1 MASTGYLLTIA
12 GCPVVFTSPG
22 IGYIDS
28 MSSLPI
34 NHADW
39 PYGISAITQVA
50 NGALDPNSIGD
61 FSEELDLLNSNFN
74 ADGIT
79 FRVHDILMTYEGE
92 TVNIASKLFTSKNQ
106 ETCQLAATYTADDNT
121 GQFTVRGENIVP
133 DTLGFVWINGE
144 ALEKDSIS
152 GQNVN
157 VNTRGALGTRRQ
169 THRVDSS
176 SNYYPTIYLS
186 YPGPYRQKVLLW
198 RRDEDGNWSV
208 LWRGVGGRAPRAS
221 GNGAPIELQCEHFW
235 TDLKGKTYE
244 VTEAKTRLTGWDSRK
259 IAFNKYTET
268 ALAGLFS
275 STPSPPDHYSELP
288 SQRNIEYNERG
299 FASIYAYGIYHA
311 FHPMTF
317 AGAFFAGWTPSRK
330 LAADLQ
336 DGKFSVLLPD
346 GSGDGY
352 RLEIIANYGA
362 TGSPIDRR
370 AYRSFGVS
378 DAPDTTP
385 ADHPDGSGKKVLSA
399 PVQEM
404 SALQVFK
411 NGAAAEDDNHLIVDR
426 VDSLEQFDI
435 VNSGSI
441 NTCLTRTVWVG
452 DIDAETYRK
461 PKATVGT
468 GFEPGVSD
476 SSWLT
481 PGAPSGQA
489 HGARRM
495 FYYCSASSY
504 DWSLQNTRNTTEAG
518 RDPTMFLSGSP
529 VFRSQ
534 NLGDTSG
541 DYSESWRSIHF
552 VMQQVELEHKTS
564 LKSKHWLDLIRYGI
578 VEKFKYDADFDFS
591 FSSYG
596 LLKLANPS
604 LTTELFME
612 PKTSVGDAIQGMT
625 QFYGIAPTTT
635 TEGKMRFARIT
646 KPSTTTSSSWT
657 LTSNDYI
664 KSEQPTWEDV
674 GDNVIT
680 TVTVNSEGLY
690 GGKGVL
696 LNNQESRAK
705 YGDVQRVEID
715 LAKVGIEVPLLQK
728 TEPEIR
734 GYLAANVHS
743 QFFELF
749 KEPYTA
755 YTVHLPLSW
764 MTRIYPGM
772 VITVSDWLVPNSEGG
787 RALAS
792 AKLLVQKKVTSLQT
806 GKVSITGILFPRAVN
821 TGFSPCVKISDV
833 NVATKTLT
841 VTSSYIA
848 TGRSSTESPTDYA
861 GSNLAGYSRTAN
873 DLGINWFSPGDK
885 VQFIIRDTATWIYQS
900 YTIASVGSNTIVL
913 SETINTGVVNWP
925 AAATSGTLDLRF
937 DAYGTSGLQVDQKTW
952 AYLGDGTTRR
962 IVSLAPIKK
971 LR

>member
-176 SNYYPTIYLS
+176 SHYYPTIFLS

-221 GNGAPIELQCEHFW
+221 GNGVPIELQCEHFW

-244 VTEAKTRLTGWDSRK
+244 VTEAKTKLAGWDARK
-259 IAFNKYTET
+259 LGFRIV
-268 ALAGLFS
+268 
-275 STPSPPDHYSELP
+275 TPTSPDIQFEVP
-288 SQRNIEYNERG
+288 SNRNIEYNERDYP
-299 FASIYAYGIYHA
+299 SRYSYGLHYVWERNRA
-311 FHPMTF
+311 TGQLFD
-317 AGAFFAGWTPSRK
+317 GWTTPVGIE
-330 LAADLQ
+330 ADVTEN
-336 DGKFSVLLPD
+336 KFSLILPD
-346 GSGDGY
+346 GSPSVNFRTQLFG
-352 RLEIIANYGA
+352 NYGGVGA
-362 TGSPIDRR
+362 GIDAR
-370 AYRSFGVS
+370 AIRPFQSSELPVTS
-378 DAPDTTP
+378 DQDA
-385 ADHPDGSGKKVLSA
+385 GKKKVFIPIPEWSA
-399 PVQEM
+399 F
-404 SALQVFK
+404 QVFK
-411 NGAAAEDDNHLIVDR
+411 NGAVAADNNHLIVDR

-441 NTCLTRTVWVG
+441 NTCLTRTTWVG
-452 DIDAETYRK
+452 DIEAESYRN
-461 PKATVGT
+461 PNIVYSSGSIVSASFPSDPTVVNGL
-468 GFEPGVSD
+468 P
-476 SSWLT
+476 
-481 PGAPSGQA
+481 
-489 HGARRM
+489 HKARRM

-504 DWSLQNTRNTTEAG
+504 DWAAQNLPNTSGAG
-518 RDPTMFLSGSP
+518 RAPLYFESGSA
-529 VFRSQ
+529 VFKAK
-534 NLGDTSG
+534 NPADTSFQRLSDNFSLG
-541 DYSESWRSIHF
+541 SESWRSIHF
-552 VMQQVELEHKTS
+552 VMQQVDLEHRMS
-564 LKSKHWLDLIRYGI
+564 LKSRHWLDLIRYGI
-578 VEKFKYDADFDFS
+578 IEKFKYDADFDFS
-591 FSSYG
+591 FNSYMS
-596 LLKLANPS
+596 LKLQNPS
-604 LTTELFME
+604 LTTELLLE
-612 PKTSVGDAIQGMT
+612 PKTSVGDAIQGLT
-625 QFYGIAPTTT
+625 QYYGIAPTTT

-657 LTSNDYI
+657 LTSNDYV

-674 GDNVIT
+674 GDNVVT
-680 TVTVNSEGLY
+680 TVVVSSDGIQD
-690 GGKGVL
+690 GKGTII
-696 LNNQESRAK
+696 NNQEARAK
-705 YGDVQRVEID
+705 YGDVQRIEINMS
-715 LAKVGIEVPLLQK
+715 KVGIEDAIFQREDAIG
-728 TEPEIR
+728 TI
-734 GYLAANVHS
+734 AADIQSN
-743 QFFELF
+743 FFELF
-749 KEPYTA
+749 KDPYTA

-873 DLGINWFSPGDK
+873 DLGINWFNPGDK